1 MIDPILN
8 DAIAEHRSQ
17 MRKPVQDA
25 GRTST
30 FFMFNTIRHDTNFNV
45 ATNGPRIGFT
55 AETLA
60 RLLVLFPQW
69 DAAVLAL
76 EVAGLKSHAR
86 LMPVIVG
93 THEFVFDEVSQSIY
107 STQIR
112 IEFKKGITIPMRNPA
127 TGSELRPGKE
137 ASAHEMY
144 RADIERW
151 RDVEL
156 ITVPRR
162 VAAGL
167 QD

>member
-8 DAIAEHRSQ
+8 DAIVEHRSQ

-30 FFMFNTIRHDTNFNV
+30 FFMFNTID
-45 ATNGPRIGFT
+45 GPRIGFT

-76 EVAGLKSHAR
+76 EEAGLTSHER
-86 LMPVIVG
+86 LMPVVVG
-93 THEFVFDEVSQSIY
+93 TREFVFDEMSQCIY

-112 IEFKKGITIPMRNPA
+112 IEFKGGVTIPMRNPA
-127 TGSELRPGKE
+127 TGTELRPGKE

-144 RADIERW
+144 RANFERW
-151 RDVEL
+151 RDVEQ
-156 ITVPRR
+156 ITIPRR

-167 QD
+167 SD